1 MNDFKFAYHIMFHPF
16 DGFWDMKYEKKGK
29 IRTAVLILFGF
40 IFSQIFHGLVGS
52 FLYNYNY
59 GWQPDIVSYATN
71 VMIPLAIF
79 CIANWSVTTLM
90 DGEGKMKH
98 IFMAVGYAML
108 PMVII
113 RIPLT
118 IISNFITLDEAP
130 YYQFL
135 LNFSTYWFYFLL
147 FVGILTVHQYGVI
160 KTLFTFLM
168 TFLSMFV
175 IVFLGLVFVALM
187 TQVAGF
193 AIAIVN
199 ELQIRNL

>member
-1 MNDFKFAYHIMFHPF
+1 MNSFKFAYHIIFHPF

-29 IRTAVLILFGF
+29 MKTAVLILFGF

-52 FLYNYNY
+52 FLYNGNY
-59 GWQPDIVSYATN
+59 GYQPNIMSYAVN
-71 VMIPLAIF
+71 VLIPLVIF
-79 CIANWSVTTLM
+79 CVANWSVTTLM
-90 DGEGKMKH
+90 DGEGKLKH
-98 IFMAVGYAML
+98 IFMAVCYAML
-108 PMVII
+108 PMVLI

-130 YYQFL
+130 YYNFF

-147 FVGILTVHQYGVI
+147 FIGILTVHQYGVL
-160 KTLFTFLM
+160 KTFFTFIM
-168 TFLSMFV
+168 TAVSMFV
-175 IVFLGLVFVALM
+175 IVFLGLVFVALL

-193 AIAIVN
+193 IIAIYN